1 MGCCGSKTEE
11 QRQSTR
17 YSTKMGYDST
27 AELENPL
34 QTETQ
39 LKPSPR
45 NDINQARTHEVYVT
59 LDVDTAHPKLKINGK
74 SLHWIGE
81 SSQRNFDIEN
91 CFDEE
96 PFVLGK
102 TGRALKTYW
111 EVDVKE
117 KDDWVL
123 GVAKA
128 TAHRKGPLA
137 FRPNDGFWVIRL
149 SNGQRLKAMEDE
161 ERVLDVGIPDKL
173 IVV

>member
-1 MGCCGSKTEE
+1 MLWIKNKRTEA
-11 QRQSTR
+11 RH
-17 YSTKMGYDST
+17 
-27 AELENPL
+27 PL

-39 LKPSPR
+39 LNPSPR
-45 NDINQARTHEVYVT
+45 NDASVRSRKDTAEFDINKARTHEVYVT

-81 SSQRNFDIEN
+81 SSQRNIDIEN

-96 PFVLGK
+96 PFVLGN

-128 TAHRKGPLA
+128 NGSQEGAV
-137 FRPNDGFWVIRL
+137 GF
-149 SNGQRLKAMEDE
+149 QTK
-161 ERVLDVGIPDKL
+161 
-173 IVV
+173 